1 MNKKSSFA
9 LIPLNQRLTLHETT
23 KKESEKV
30 KIKKEFNRKRKN
42 FFIKDNNIL
51 LIINYIKNNNI
62 FIFLFIYLN
71 NVHKPSSSL
80 SSIGAFSAAFNS
92 AVI

>member
-23 KKESEKV
+23 KKEMQKF
-30 KIKKEFNRKRKN
+30 INKKEFNRKRKIV
-42 FFIKDNNIL
+42 FIKDYNIL
-51 LIINYIKNNNI
+51 LINYIKNNNNVI
-62 FIFLFIYLN
+62 ILFIYLN
-71 NVHKPSSSL
+71 KAHKVSSSL
-80 SSIGAFSAAFNS
+80 SSIGAFFAASNS

>member
-23 KKESEKV
+23 KKEMQKF
-30 KIKKEFNRKRKN
+30 INKKEFNRKRKIV
-42 FFIKDNNIL
+42 FIKDNNIL
-51 LIINYIKNNNI
+51 LINYIKNNNNVI
-62 FIFLFIYLN
+62 ILFIYLN
-71 NVHKPSSSL
+71 KAHKFSSSL
-80 SSIGAFSAAFNS
+80 SSIGAFFAASNS

>member
-9 LIPLNQRLTLHETT
+9 LIPPNQRLTLHETT

-51 LIINYIKNNNI
+51 LINYIKNNNNI
-62 FIFLFIYLN
+62 FKIYLFILIMFTNHHLHY
-71 NVHKPSSSL
+71 HQ
-80 SSIGAFSAAFNS
+80 
-92 AVI
+92 